1 MNVVML
7 MGSLSALGA
16 DAPTFD
22 EVLAEAPDEAWEAVP
37 PEDLL
42 VMRVGDHDVVI
53 ELAPRFAPANVANIH
68 TLVSGGFFDGLAIVR
83 AQDNYVVQWADPD
96 AETAQARSLGAAA
109 AKVPVELD
117 RPSRDVEMTRL
128 ASRDAYAKRVGF
140 VDGLP
145 VGSEGGRVWLAH
157 CYGMVGVAR
166 DAARDSGNGSSLYVV
181 TGHAPRHLDRNIT
194 LVGRVID
201 QLEVLS
207 ALPRGSGRLG
217 FYEGD
222 DALVPITSVRR
233 VSDLPEGERPAWR
246 RIRTDHPTFE
256 ALVESRRHRHEAWFL
271 DPVGRIGLCN
281 VPLPRERVR

>member
-1 MNVVML
+1 MIVAML
-7 MGSLSALGA
+7 AGSLSALGA
-16 DAPTFD
+16 EPPTFD
-22 EVLAEAPDEAWEAVP
+22 EVLAEAPDDAWEAIP

-53 ELAPRFAPANVANIH
+53 ELAPRFAPANVANLQI
-68 TLVSGGFFDGLAIVR
+68 LVAEGYFDGLAIVR

-96 AETAQARSLGAAA
+96 ADTERARSLGSAD
-109 AKVPVELD
+109 AKVPAELD
-117 RPSRDVEMTRL
+117 LPRRDVPITWL
-128 ASRDAYAKRVGF
+128 PSRDAYAKRVGF
-140 VDGLP
+140 TGGLP

-181 TGHAPRHLDRNIT
+181 SGHAPRHLDRNIT

-222 DALVPITSVRR
+222 DALVPITWVRR
-233 VSDLPEGERPAWR
+233 VRDLPADARPQWR
-246 RIRTDHPTFE
+246 RIRTD
-256 ALVESRRHRHEAWFL
+256 
-271 DPVGRIGLCN
+271 
-281 VPLPRERVR
+281 